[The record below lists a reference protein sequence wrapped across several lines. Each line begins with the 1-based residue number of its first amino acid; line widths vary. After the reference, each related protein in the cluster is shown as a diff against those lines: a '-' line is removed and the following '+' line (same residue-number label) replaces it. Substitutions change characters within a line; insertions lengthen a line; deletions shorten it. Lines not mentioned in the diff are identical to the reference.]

1 MTSILPL
8 MMKNFKVQ
16 RAGSAILGPLDL
28 MVETGGALVVL
39 GPNGSGKSTLLRV
52 CHGITRANAGS
63 AEWSASR
70 SEADLAQAF
79 FFQTPILLSCTA
91 VENVTCP
98 LVLRGES
105 KRVARNRALQMLEDV
120 GLKDTP
126 YLRASVLSGGA
137 KLSDGAKQK
146 LAFARAFLTRPEVLF
161 LDEPTASLDGRSTR
175 EIEAILTAAQAQGT
189 KLVMATHDLG
199 CARRIASHITF
210 LLNGAIVE
218 TAFAEPFFAGPQTQ
232 GAQAFLKGAIVE

>member
-1 MTSILPL
+1 VTSILPL
-8 MMKNFKVQ
+8 MMQNIEVR
-16 RAGSAILGPLDL
+16 RAGRAILGPLDP

-39 GPNGSGKSTLLRV
+39 GPNGSGRSTLLRV

-63 AEWSASR
+63 AAWSALR

-79 FFQTPILLSCTA
+79 VFQTPILLRRTA
-91 VENVTCP
+91 IENVIYP

-105 KRVARNRALQMLEDV
+105 KRPACNRALQMLEDV
-120 GLKDTP
+120 GLKDMP
-126 YLRASVLSGGA
+126 NLRASVLSGGA
-137 KLSDGAKQK
+137 KQK
-146 LAFARAFLTRPEVLF
+146 LALARGLVTRPEVLF
-161 LDEPTASLDGRSTR
+161 LDEPTASLDGRCTR

-199 CARRIASHITF
+199 QARRIASHITF

-232 GAQAFLKGAIVE
+232 GAQAFLKGGIVE